1 MVDVEDRPGVLADLT
16 RRIAK
21 AGVDLD
27 LVYARATAWSS
38 ARPTW
43 RGSARRS
50 TGAGRW
56 RCRALIVCAAL
67 LVVLPAAPASA
78 NHATATLQ
86 VSARLGERLSD
97 NSWAVIVDWS
107 ITCSGPAP
115 GQANYTGSLNL
126 DDVDSGEVLY
136 MGGTAGASGSDAQP
150 VTRRS
155 APRTM
160 RPRIKASCFDSGPGN
175 HGSDTT
181 EVVGN
186 AVVVPSLGDELIA
199 MVCWTVAFPVT
210 TAPRARRTSRAPASA
225 GRGTRWAPA
234 AAPTSGWGRN
244 GPTRS
249 MGRVGRTSSSAS
261 ERLLHPRPRRR
272 RLPRRRRRR
281 RSSARWQR
289 T

>member
-1 MVDVEDRPGVLADLT
+1 MR
-16 RRIAK
+16 
-21 AGVDLD
+21 
-27 LVYARATAWSS
+27 
-38 ARPTW
+38 
-43 RGSARRS
+43 
-50 TGAGRW
+50 
-56 RCRALIVCAAL
+56 RALIVCAAL

-78 NHATATLQ
+78 NHVTATLQ

-186 AVVVPSLGDELIA
+186 TVVVPSLGDEDGDGVLDGGPPGDHGA
-199 MVCWTVAFPVT
+199 QGKKDFPG
-210 TAPRARRTSRAPASA
+210 AGFGGPRDPLGA
-225 GRGTRWAPA
+225 GGCA
-234 AAPTSGWGRN
+234 TSGWGRN

-261 ERLLHPRPRRR
+261 EPATASAAAAATTA
-272 RLPRRRRRR
+272 
-281 RSSARWQR
+281 SSEAPEA
-289 T
+289 TVCSVAADVTG